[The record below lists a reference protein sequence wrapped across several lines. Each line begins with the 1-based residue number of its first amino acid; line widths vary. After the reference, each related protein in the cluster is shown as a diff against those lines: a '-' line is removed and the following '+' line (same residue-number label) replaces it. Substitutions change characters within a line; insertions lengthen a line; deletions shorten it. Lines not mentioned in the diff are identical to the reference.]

1 MAAPFL
7 GRSPFGARTLRT
19 LLTVRRLRVHSLI
32 VAALVTPA
40 AVGPAAA
47 QATAP
52 GGFTELAT
60 STPGRP
66 RLMPTLP
73 ARGAFTFPAPYN
85 TVGVRLTNAADCGG
99 GDCVNYVGYSY
110 WRNSNNHVGSDTMLI
125 VITLDRARGGAGPTL
140 FSYDKQTDQVAL
152 IGPLFDPANPLSW
165 ATGEGWYWSATLPTK
180 IYINQGPRLLRYDV
194 LAGQLETVFDVTAQF
209 GADRYIWQMHSS
221 HDDRVHS
228 ATLRSSVTYEML
240 GCLVYREPT
249 HSFSYFPKIG
259 DFDECQV
266 DKSGRWLVIKDN
278 IDGVYGEDNRII
290 DLEAGAETRFLDQE
304 GAAGHSDIG
313 HGYMVAEDNWHAL
326 PGAVRVWSFG
336 APLPG
341 IPPQGQLVYRTTD
354 WSLNIGH
361 ISHANARP
369 GVPLEQQFACGG
381 QATRSAVPRANE
393 IVCFRLD
400 PSLEVLVVAPTMT
413 DLNAPGGGA
422 DDYSKLPKGN
432 LDITGQYFIWT
443 SNAGGNRLDAF
454 VVKVPSH
461 LLVSGGG
468 GGGDTVAPVVSISA
482 PASGGTV
489 SGAVVVSASVSDNVG
504 VAGVQF
510 KLDGVNLGP
519 EVTAPPF
526 SMSWSSTT
534 AANGAHTLTAV
545 ARDAAGNTAASSG
558 VLVTV
563 SNVTRQDVT
572 WINLV
577 NATVTGTTL
586 RKTAGCNGCADSG
599 GASKQ
604 TLRGNGALELTASE
618 TTSLRYVGLG
628 TGTVGQRT
636 SAIKFAFAFRPGGI
650 VEIRE
655 RGTYRADARF
665 IPGDVL
671 RIAVD
676 NGAVTYTKNGAV
688 VYKSKLPVPAELRG
702 LASLY
707 TTSAT
712 VTQAVIILGK

>member
-1 MAAPFL
+1 M
-7 GRSPFGARTLRT
+7 
-19 LLTVRRLRVHSLI
+19 
-32 VAALVTPA
+32 
-40 AVGPAAA
+40 
-47 QATAP
+47 
-52 GGFTELAT
+52 
-60 STPGRP
+60 
-66 RLMPTLP
+66 
-73 ARGAFTFPAPYN
+73 
-85 TVGVRLTNAADCGG
+85 
-99 GDCVNYVGYSY
+99 
-110 WRNSNNHVGSDTMLI
+110 
-125 VITLDRARGGAGPTL
+125 
-140 FSYDKQTDQVAL
+140 
-152 IGPLFDPANPLSW
+152 
-165 ATGEGWYWSATLPTK
+165 
-180 IYINQGPRLLRYDV
+180 
-194 LAGQLETVFDVTAQF
+194 
-209 GADRYIWQMHSS
+209 
-221 HDDRVHS
+221 
-228 ATLRSSVTYEML
+228 
-240 GCLVYREPT
+240 
-249 HSFSYFPKIG
+249 
-259 DFDECQV
+259 
-266 DKSGRWLVIKDN
+266 
-278 IDGVYGEDNRII
+278 
-290 DLEAGAETRFLDQE
+290 
-304 GAAGHSDIG
+304 
-313 HGYMVAEDNWHAL
+313 
-326 PGAVRVWSFG
+326 
-336 APLPG
+336 
-341 IPPQGQLVYRTTD
+341 YRTTD

-468 GGGDTVAPVVSISA
+468 GRAGDTVAPVVSISA
-482 PASGGTV
+482 PAAGGTV

-545 ARDAAGNTAASSG
+545 ARDAASNTATSSG

-628 TGTVGQRT
+628 TGTVGQQDQRHQVRLRLPT
-636 SAIKFAFAFRPGGI
+636 GWDRRDPRARDLPRGRSLHPRRRVAHRRRQWRRHVHEERRRRLHEQAPGAGGTARPRLALYHVGHRNAGDDRLAKVTWLRSAGPASSRVERAGGGERI
-650 VEIRE
+650 EI
-655 RGTYRADARF
+655 DARVLAPRPCCSGCHRPAGSCPRAGPRSAPPRSE
-665 IPGDVL
+665 PG
-671 RIAVD
+671 
-676 NGAVTYTKNGAV
+676 K
-688 VYKSKLPVPAELRG
+688 
-702 LASLY
+702 
-707 TTSAT
+707 
-712 VTQAVIILGK
+712 